1 MKGDPRIIDLLNDVL
16 TGELTAIN
24 QYFLHAK
31 MCLNWGY
38 MYLGKKIY
46 EESIDEMK
54 HADKLV
60 ERILF
65 LDGLPNLQKLNKIAI
80 GQNVI
85 EILKN
90 DLAFE
95 SATVP
100 RLNAGIQLCRDV
112 GDNGSETLLTY
123 ILVESEKHVDWLES
137 QLELVSQ
144 VGDAHYLAQQIREK

>member
-1 MKGDPRIIDLLNDVL
+1 MKGDPQIIDLLNEIL

-31 MCLNWGY
+31 MALNWGY
-38 MYLGKKIY
+38 KHLGKQIY
-46 EESIDEMK
+46 DESIDEMK

-65 LDGLPNLQKLNKIAI
+65 LDGLPNLQKLHKIAI
-80 GQNVI
+80 GQGMV

-90 DLAFE
+90 DLALE
-95 SATVP
+95 SGTVP
-100 RLNAGIQLCRDV
+100 RLNKGIQQCRDA
-112 GDNGSETLLTY
+112 GDNGSEELLTY

-137 QLELVSQ
+137 QLELVHQ
-144 VGDAHYLAQQIREK
+144 VGEPNYLAQQIR